1 MPGGLKEG
9 NVSCM
14 LLTTWPGSV
23 YTTYSKKGWRA
34 ANEEGL
40 PPLAAADSPNVCSS
54 RPAAVELAAAAA
66 RFLDAVGV
74 GRLSTAQGTVDN
86 VRAPLEA
93 FTAADTIL
101 FRESAF
107 VTCSRVSLSAAVPLN
122 VASSSSVSGWAAG
135 VVLLVLALPGRPRL
149 THWGTTDTSCA
160 PEVVRYCCRAWPAAW
175 GALAEQL
182 RVPESAIATL

>member
-23 YTTYSKKGWRA
+23 STTYSKKGWRA

-135 VVLLVLALPGRPRL
+135 VVLLVLALLGGSCCLLRWMQVNRSTQGTRNLVMKPDIRCMREQRSQRRP
-149 THWGTTDTSCA
+149 
-160 PEVVRYCCRAWPAAW
+160 V
-175 GALAEQL
+175 
-182 RVPESAIATL
+182 